1 MIDKA
6 LLSACDVLLGNTSV
20 YVRHAFVLRHV
31 VCIVSSYCVVQL
43 YVYILGT
50 LARIVCTRAVV
61 SSSERLSIF
70 IILCLGR
77 LLPP

>member
-1 MIDKA
+1 M
-6 LLSACDVLLGNTSV
+6 
-20 YVRHAFVLRHV
+20 LRHV

-43 YVYILGT
+43 YVYILGM

-61 SSSERLSIF
+61 SSSESLSIF